1 MANKYKESFL
11 TTQEALQFYAL
22 AINIE
27 KKIIRKKLSPEK
39 KETLRQALREVCL
52 EATQRADTI
61 LKEGVKNVRQQ
72 Q

>member
-27 KKIIRKKLSPEK
+27 KKIVRKRLSPEK
-39 KETLRQALREVCL
+39 KELLRQALREVCL
-52 EATQRADTI
+52 EATQRVETI
-61 LKEGVKNVRQQ
+61 FKEGVKNVREQ
-72 Q
+72 